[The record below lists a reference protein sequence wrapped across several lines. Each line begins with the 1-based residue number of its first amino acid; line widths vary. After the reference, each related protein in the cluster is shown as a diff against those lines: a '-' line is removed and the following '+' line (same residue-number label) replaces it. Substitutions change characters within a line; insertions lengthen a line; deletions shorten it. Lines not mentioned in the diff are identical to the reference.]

1 MLVAYASSLT
11 EDAQNR
17 TQRGNPMFLKIMSV
31 AAVTGLLLMPVQA
44 SADDRAGA
52 AIAGAVIG
60 ALAASAIPVEQRE
73 PAREYIYRD
82 RERPRSYEYYG
93 NLEVGQRFGYGPHGS
108 RELPRQ
114 YGVEGYHYDV
124 VNRRAVVF
132 QPHTRRIIHVY
143 DVNDED

>member
-1 MLVAYASSLT
+1 
-11 EDAQNR
+11 
-17 TQRGNPMFLKIMSV
+17 MFLKIMSV

-60 ALAASAIPVEQRE
+60 ALAASAISVEQRE
-73 PAREYIYRD
+73 PVREYIYRD

>member
-1 MLVAYASSLT
+1 MK
-11 EDAQNR
+11 
-17 TQRGNPMFLKIMSV
+17 LKLMSV
-31 AAVTGLLLMPVQA
+31 AAIAGILFSPA
-44 SADDRAGA
+44 KAGADDRAGA

-60 ALAASAIPVEQRE
+60 ALVASSIPVEQQGS
-73 PAREYIYRD
+73 AREYIYRD
-82 RERPRSYEYYG
+82 RERPRSYDYYG
-93 NLEVGQRFGYGPHGS
+93 DLQVGQRFGYGPHGS

-132 QPHTRRIIHVY
+132 QPYTRRIIHVY

>member
-1 MLVAYASSLT
+1 M
-11 EDAQNR
+11 
-17 TQRGNPMFLKIMSV
+17 P
-31 AAVTGLLLMPVQA
+31 GLA
-44 SADDRAGA
+44 KADDRAGA

-60 ALAASAIPVEQRE
+60 AIVASSIPVEQRE

-82 RERPRSYEYYG
+82 RERQRSYEYYG
-93 NLEVGQRFGYGPHGS
+93 DLSPGQRFGYGPHGS

-132 QPHTRRIIHVY
+132 QPHTRRISQVY
-143 DVNDED
+143 DVNDEE

>member
-1 MLVAYASSLT
+1 M
-11 EDAQNR
+11 R
-17 TQRGNPMFLKIMSV
+17 LKVLNV
-31 AAVTGLLLMPVQA
+31 AAAAALLLMPGLA
-44 SADDRAGA
+44 KADDRAGA

-60 ALAASAIPVEQRE
+60 AIVASSIPAEQRE

-93 NLEVGQRFGYGPHGS
+93 DLSPGQRFGYGPHGS

-132 QPHTRRIIHVY
+132 QPHTRRIIQVY

>member
-1 MLVAYASSLT
+1 M
-11 EDAQNR
+11 N
-17 TQRGNPMFLKIMSV
+17 LKLMNV
-31 AAVTGLLLMPVQA
+31 AAVAGLLLMPGHA

-60 ALAASAIPVEQRE
+60 ALVASSIPVQQRE

-93 NLEVGQRFGYGPHGS
+93 DLSPGQRFGYGPHGS

-132 QPHTRRIIHVY
+132 QPHTRRIIQVY

>member
-1 MLVAYASSLT
+1 MNSKLI
-11 EDAQNR
+11 N
-17 TQRGNPMFLKIMSV
+17 V
-31 AAVTGLLLMPVQA
+31 AAVAGLLFLPA
-44 SADDRAGA
+44 KAIADDRAGA

-60 ALAASAIPVEQRE
+60 ALVASSIPAEQQQ
-73 PAREYIYRD
+73 PAGEYIYRD

-93 NLEVGQRFGYGPHGS
+93 DLEVGQRFGYGPHGS

>member
-1 MLVAYASSLT
+1 M
-11 EDAQNR
+11 N
-17 TQRGNPMFLKIMSV
+17 LKLMNV
-31 AAVTGLLLMPVQA
+31 AAVDGLLLMPGQA